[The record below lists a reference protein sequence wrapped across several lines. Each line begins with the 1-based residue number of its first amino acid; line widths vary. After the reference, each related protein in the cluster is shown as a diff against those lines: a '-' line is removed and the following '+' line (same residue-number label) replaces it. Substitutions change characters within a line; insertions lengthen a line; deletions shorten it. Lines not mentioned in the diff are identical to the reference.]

1 MSSFWGETGRE
12 AREKI
17 VATGLTNIHLC
28 MLPNSTQLTPS
39 QIPTIVLFF
48 PQPQPLS
55 ACNSCISK

>member
-1 MSSFWGETGRE
+1 MSSFWGERSRE
-12 AREKI
+12 DREKI

-28 MLPNSTQLTPS
+28 MLQNSTQLSTS

-48 PQPQPLS
+48 PQPQPFS